1 MAQIAAGAGA
11 SNSIY
16 EHQQP
21 KQQHRSKFD
30 LSRITNLTADS
41 GMIIPFDFFET
52 LPNDSFNLAAE
63 VALETL
69 PTITNVLTP
78 YHVRTHWYYVRN
90 SDLWKG
96 WNTFITKGRTGN
108 IELEIPKTRPY
119 QVGIE
124 AQVKATDGTK
134 KQGLIQANAT
144 HSLASYLG
152 ALPEKNYTKTY
163 ITATVREADDEG
175 TSTGYN
181 NPTRISALPFMAYQA
196 ICKYNYVN
204 QNLLQE
210 NKALFPDEGDSD
222 WRIPYDWKNADPDEE
237 VGRQNEIYTVSG
249 ESIESGLYLTKE
261 DAGNNGKVADIKGIY
276 SNEDNVVLLNA
287 IRYAPFEDDYFTTAL
302 PWQQRGEEQ
311 TLETDLDL
319 SNLTAQLTNTNVGV
333 EIQYTD
339 ETTGTWQNIE
349 DIWKI
354 KNTTAGQTNI
364 NGYTNVG
371 DALEAQGLQPS
382 YYNGAKIKPTIS
394 GNIRLNT
401 SDPLEAGTTI
411 TANQLREMIAMS
423 VWQERNARVNGSYNS
438 MIWIHFEH
446 NPKTEDHY
454 PIFIGGTSSYI
465 NFGEVTQTSAS
476 TEDSPQGNITSKG
489 TMYETQDIGHFECPD
504 YGFIMGILI
513 ISPTTTYNTTI
524 PRELISE
531 NVMED
536 YYFPEF
542 EQLGMQPI
550 LNKELKATG
559 NSAKDDDLWG
569 YQERYSYLKT
579 RQNVNRGLF
588 RLKSETDT
596 LFSAATQSREFAGN
610 DAPKLSYQ
618 FVTQSPE
625 NTRRDW
631 LAYENQ
637 PMFKV
642 QIASKVMATR
652 NMSYA
657 SRPNNFGF

>member
-11 SNSIY
+11 NGGIY

-21 KQQHRSKFD
+21 KEQHRSKFD

-52 LPNDSFNLAAE
+52 LPNDSFNLSAE

-78 YHVRTHWYYVRN
+78 YHVRTHWYYIRN

-96 WNTFITKGRTGN
+96 WNTFITKGRTGS
-108 IELEIPKTRPY
+108 IELEIPKTRTQPLNIPVRY
-119 QVGIE
+119 RTE
-124 AQVKATDGTK
+124 AGTK
-134 KQGLIQANAT
+134 EVSTVIGNPT

-152 ALPEKNYTKTY
+152 ALPTWNPEKTWKQTQL
-163 ITATVREADDEG
+163 RGADDYTG
-175 TSTGYN
+175 TSTGYT
-181 NPTRISALPFMAYQA
+181 NPDKISALPFMAYQA

-210 NKALFPDEGDSD
+210 NKALFPEEGDSD
-222 WRIPYDWKNADPDEE
+222 WRIPYDWEADADD
-237 VGRQNEIYTVSG
+237 GAIYTVSG
-249 ESIESGLYLTKE
+249 ESITSGIDIEK
-261 DAGNNGKVADIKGIY
+261 NGQYEKIADINGVY
-276 SNEDNVVLLNA
+276 SNDDNVVLLTA
-287 IRYAPFEDDYFTTAL
+287 LRYAPFEDDYFTTAL

-311 TLETDLDL
+311 TLETELDL
-319 SNLTAQLTNTNVGV
+319 SNLNAQFVNGNISANVMFTDGTQASFTDVEDLLKIQSADARNSSNNGV
-333 EIQYTD
+333 IQIN
-339 ETTGTWQNIE
+339 GLV
-349 DIWKI
+349 
-354 KNTTAGQTNI
+354 TTATAL
-364 NGYTNVG
+364 NGYSR
-371 DALEAQGLQPS
+371 E
-382 YYNGAKIKPTIS
+382 YYQNAGIKLNPEGS
-394 GNIRLNT
+394 IRLNT
-401 SDPLEAGTTI
+401 SEPLDAGTTI

-476 TEDSPQGNITSKG
+476 TNDSPQGNITSKG

-504 YGFIMGILI
+504 YGYIMGILI

-524 PRELISE
+524 PHELISE

-536 YYFPEF
+536 YFFPEF

-559 NSAKDDDLWG
+559 NSTKDNDLWG

-596 LFSAATQSREFAGN
+596 LFSAATQSREFEGT

-618 FVTQSPE
+618 FVTQTPE

-631 LAYENQ
+631 LAYENE

-642 QIASKVMATR
+642 QIASKVTATR

-657 SRPNNFGF
+657 SKPNNFGF

>member
-11 SNSIY
+11 SKNIY

-21 KQQHRSKFD
+21 KEQHRSKFD

-52 LPNDSFNLAAE
+52 LPNDSFNLSAE

-78 YHVRTHWYYVRN
+78 YHVRTHWYYIRN

-119 QVGIE
+119 LANIGARYRDDDGQI
-124 AQVKATDGTK
+124 QTATITG
-134 KQGLIQANAT
+134 NAT

-152 ALPEKNYTKTY
+152 ALPTHNPEKSYHTTWFRGDN
-163 ITATVREADDEG
+163 G
-175 TSTGYN
+175 TSTGYD
-181 NPTRISALPFMAYQA
+181 NPDLISALPFMAYQS

-204 QNLLQE
+204 QNLLQN

-222 WRIPYDWKNADPDEE
+222 WRIPYDWEANADD
-237 VGRQNEIYTVSG
+237 GAIYTVSG
-249 ESIESGLYLTKE
+249 ESIESGIDIE
-261 DAGNNGKVADIKGIY
+261 ANGQYEKIADVNGIY
-276 SNEDNVVLLNA
+276 SNDDNVVLLNA
-287 IRYAPFEDDYFTTAL
+287 LRYAPFEDDYFTTAL

-311 TLETDLDL
+311 TLETDIDL
-319 SNLTAQLTNTNVGV
+319 SNLTAQFVNGNINANVVFGDGAEATFLDV
-333 EIQYTD
+333 EDLLKIQSADARNATD
-339 ETTGTWQNIE
+339 NGTVS
-349 DIWKI
+349 
-354 KNTTAGQTNI
+354 I
-364 NGYTNVG
+364 NGYVSTATALSDYTKEYYQNAGIRLNPTG
-371 DALEAQGLQPS
+371 D
-382 YYNGAKIKPTIS
+382 
-394 GNIRLNT
+394 IRLNT
-401 SDPLEAGTTI
+401 SDPLAAGTTI

-438 MIWIHFEH
+438 MIWIHFEK

-476 TEDSPQGNITSKG
+476 TDDSPQGNITSKG

-504 YGFIMGILI
+504 YGLIMGILI

-550 LNKELKATG
+550 LNKELMATG
-559 NSAKDDDLWG
+559 DSSKDNDLWG

-610 DAPKLSYQ
+610 EAPKLSYQ
-618 FVTQSPE
+618 FVTQSPK

-631 LAYENQ
+631 LAYENE
-637 PMFKV
+637 PMFKI
-642 QIASKVMATR
+642 QIASKVIATR

>member
-52 LPNDSFNLAAE
+52 LPNDSFNLSAE

-78 YHVRTHWYYVRN
+78 YHVRTHWYYIRN

-108 IELEIPKTRPY
+108 IELEIPKTRPFLLNVPARY
-119 QVGIE
+119 RDDDGQI
-124 AQVKATDGTK
+124 QTATITG
-134 KQGLIQANAT
+134 NAT

-152 ALPEKNYTKTY
+152 ALPTYNPEKSYQTTWFRGD
-163 ITATVREADDEG
+163 TG
-175 TSTGYN
+175 TSTGYS
-181 NPTRISALPFMAYQA
+181 NPDKISALPFMAYQA

-204 QNLLQE
+204 QNLLQN

-222 WRIPYDWKNADPDEE
+222 WRIPYEWEADADD
-237 VGRQNEIYTVSG
+237 GAIYTVSG
-249 ESIESGLYLTKE
+249 ESISTGIDIVK
-261 DAGNNGKVADIKGIY
+261 NGQYEKIADVNGIY
-276 SNEDNVVLLNA
+276 SNDDNVVLLNSL
-287 IRYAPFEDDYFTTAL
+287 RYAPFEDDYFTTAL

-319 SNLTAQLTNTNVGV
+319 SNLRATLPESDLSVK
-333 EIQYTD
+333 IQYSDGSRSSITTEQPIFTIQSAD
-339 ETTGTWQNIE
+339 ARNSSNNGTVSINGFVTTGPELIGNQ
-349 DIWKI
+349 
-354 KNTTAGQTNI
+354 
-364 NGYTNVG
+364 GYTREFIQ
-371 DALEAQGLQPS
+371 DAQIRLLQG
-382 YYNGAKIKPTIS
+382 GTI
-394 GNIRLNT
+394 NLNT
-401 SDPLEAGTTI
+401 SDPLKAGTTI

-476 TEDSPQGNITSKG
+476 TNDSPQGNITSKG

-550 LNKELKATG
+550 LNKELKTTG
-559 NSAKDDDLWG
+559 NSTKDDDLWG

-596 LFSAATQSREFAGN
+596 LFSAATQSREFAGT

-631 LAYENQ
+631 LAYENE
-637 PMFKV
+637 PMFKI
-642 QIASKVMATR
+642 QIASKVIATR

>member
-21 KQQHRSKFD
+21 KEQHRSKFD

-52 LPNDSFNLAAE
+52 LPNDSFNLSAE

-78 YHVRTHWYYVRN
+78 YHVRTHWYYMRN
-90 SDLWKG
+90 SDIWKG

-108 IELEIPKTRPY
+108 IELEIPKVQPNGGWETKYKDGNTTRTGMAGG
-119 QVGIE
+119 V
-124 AQVKATDGTK
+124 T
-134 KQGLIQANAT
+134 T
-144 HSLASYLG
+144 HSLAAYLG
-152 ALPEKNYTKTY
+152 LIPGYNPTLKTKPYIIDQEGDYTDLY
-163 ITATVREADDEG
+163 EAD
-175 TSTGYN
+175 TTAN
-181 NPTRISALPFMAYQA
+181 AMPFFMYQA

-204 QNLLQE
+204 QNLLQD

-222 WRIPYDWKNADPDEE
+222 WRIPYDWKANTNGTNTLTTIDGHPSEIVPYELKDDNDEYIA
-237 VGRQNEIYTVSG
+237 NI
-249 ESIESGLYLTKE
+249 
-261 DAGNNGKVADIKGIY
+261 NGIY
-276 SNEDNVVLLNA
+276 NNNDNVVLLSCL
-287 IRYAPFEDDYFTTAL
+287 RYAPFEDDYFTTAL
-302 PWQQRGEEQ
+302 PWQQRGTEQ

-319 SNLTAQLTNTNVGV
+319 SNLQITSTPTANATANLNIGYRTTDGEGQITKTGYVGAGTSGTIKDINDSSQITNGSELYAILTGDDAART
-333 EIQYTD
+333 I
-339 ETTGTWQNIE
+339 
-349 DIWKI
+349 
-354 KNTTAGQTNI
+354 NI
-364 NGYTNVG
+364 NST
-371 DALEAQGLQPS
+371 LQ
-382 YYNGAKIKPTIS
+382 N
-394 GNIRLNT
+394 
-401 SDPLEAGTTI
+401 PLIEAGTTI

-476 TEDSPQGNITSKG
+476 TNDSPQGNITSKG

-504 YGFIMGILI
+504 YGYIMGIMI

-524 PRELISE
+524 PRELICE

-550 LNKELKATG
+550 LNKELKLIG
-559 NSAKDDDLWG
+559 NNSKDNDLWG

-596 LFSAATQSREFAGN
+596 LFSAATQSREFAGTE
-610 DAPKLSYQ
+610 APKLSYQ

-631 LAYENQ
+631 LAYENE